1 MTTDGH
7 HWIGHHRDSHEYR
20 RILIGLGAAGVA
32 TFAQLHS
39 PQALLTVLSAD
50 LEAAPSDVALT
61 VSLAMLGVAL
71 AVVPWSWAA
80 DRFGR
85 LAAMRVAIAASAV
98 LGVLTA
104 FSPGLEF
111 LLATRFLEGLALGG
125 LPALAV
131 TYLHDEIDARF
142 TASAAA
148 VYIAG
153 TSIGGMS
160 GRLVAGFVAGFWGW
174 RPGLAVVALLCV
186 GAAAA
191 FFALMPPARGHTAR
205 PASLTDVTRGVIS
218 CLRDPGLLALYL
230 TAFMLFGG
238 FVAVYNYLAF
248 RLEGPGYHLP
258 TTVVSWLFV
267 SYLAGTMSAAWVG
280 RLVPR
285 FGRYRS
291 LVGSTLVM
299 AAGLAIMLADPV
311 PVIITGLLI
320 FTAGFFGAHAVASAW
335 AGHRAPAQA
344 RAQATALYNVFY
356 YSGSAVLG
364 WAVGFSWMAFGWIGV
379 VVPVAIGC
387 SVALLAAAA
396 TAASRRASDLRR
408 DPPGPT

>member
-1 MTTDGH
+1 MTEGH
-7 HWIGHHRDSHEYR
+7 HWTGHHRDSREYR
-20 RILIGLGAAGVA
+20 RILVGLGAAGVA

-50 LEAAPSDVALT
+50 LDAAPIDVALT

-85 LAAMRVAIAASAV
+85 LTAMRAAIAASAI

-104 FSPGLEF
+104 FSPTLEF

-125 LPALAV
+125 LPALAM

-160 GRLVAGFVAGFWGW
+160 GRLVAGFVAGIWGW
-174 RPGLAVVALLCV
+174 RPGLAVVALLCD

-191 FFALMPPARGHTAR
+191 FFALMPPARGHIAR
-205 PASLTDVTRGVIS
+205 PASLVDVSRGVLS
-218 CLRDPGLLALYL
+218 CLRDPGMLALYL
-230 TAFMLFGG
+230 TAFALFGG

-248 RLEGPGYHLP
+248 RLEGPGYFLP
-258 TTVVSWLFV
+258 TTLVSWLFV
-267 SYLAGTMSAAWVG
+267 SYLAGTVSSAWVG

-285 FGRYRS
+285 CGRYRT

-299 AAGLAIMLADPV
+299 AGGLALMLAGPV
-311 PVIITGLLI
+311 PVIIVGLLL

-335 AGHRAPAQA
+335 VGHRAQPQA

-356 YSGSAVLG
+356 YSGSAVVG
-364 WAVGFSWMAFGWIGV
+364 WAVGFAWMGFGWVGV
-379 VVPVAIGC
+379 VVPVALLC
-387 SVALLAAAA
+387 AVALVAA
-396 TAASRRASDLRR
+396 RAVR
-408 DPPGPT
+408 TH

>member
-1 MTTDGH
+1 MSSAEPTWG
-7 HWIGHHRDSHEYR
+7 GHHRGSREYR

-50 LEAAPSDVALT
+50 LHAAPSDVALT

-85 LAAMRVAIAASAV
+85 LTAMKVAIAASAV

-104 FSPGLEF
+104 FSPFLEV
-111 LLATRFLEGLALGG
+111 LLTLRFLEGLALGG
-125 LPALAV
+125 LPALAM

-142 TASAAA
+142 TAAAAA

-153 TSIGGMS
+153 TSVGGMS
-160 GRLVAGFVAGFWGW
+160 GRLVAGFVAGFSGW

-186 GAAAA
+186 GAAAV
-191 FFALMPPARGHTAR
+191 FFALMPSARGHVAR
-205 PASLTDVTRGVIS
+205 KVSLGDVSRGVLD
-218 CLRDPGLLALYL
+218 CLRDRGLVTLYL
-230 TAFMLFGG
+230 TAFALFGG

-248 RLEGPGYHLP
+248 RLEGPGFGLP
-258 TTVVSWLFV
+258 VTVVSWLFV
-267 SYLAGTMSAAWVG
+267 SYLAGTFSAAWAG

-285 FGRYRS
+285 FGRFAT
-291 LVGSTLVM
+291 LVGSTVVM
-299 AAGLAIMLADPV
+299 AAGLFVMLASNLWM
-311 PVIITGLLI
+311 VIAGLLV
-320 FTAGFFGAHAVASAW
+320 FTAGFFGAHSVASSW
-335 AGHRAPAQA
+335 VGERAKPSA

-356 YSGSAVLG
+356 YSGSAVIG
-364 WAVGFSWMAFGWIGV
+364 WAVGFAWVAFGWVGV
-379 VVPVAIGC
+379 VAPVAVAC
-387 SVALLAAAA
+387 AVALVAAVLTERSRRRPAAA
-396 TAASRRASDLRR
+396 
-408 DPPGPT
+408 